1 MIGAARRRRLLIAPL
16 LLAFALLSSGCIQV
30 LIGISVNEDGSGAIS
45 QTIRFRSTVE
55 FDEGPQPL
63 VEPETLSALVANA
76 PPGYSARQVSS
87 GDYVGV
93 EYTTSFANPAEF
105 SARMSSL
112 IQDAGQIDPE
122 ASGQALFGVASPLLE
137 QTEGG
142 WRLSASFDGS
152 RSPRRARSSKA
163 SAPRRSTTL
172 VRRSARRS
180 QARSR
185 AASRGLP
192 AAAGR
197 DDSGPTSTRPSA
209 EDELLAEQLRDL
221 ARDIALDVSIAM
233 PGQLVEGGNN
243 AHANNGGVLTWR
255 VLDGGG
261 QLAIAA
267 ESAGSGA
274 PPAVAAAGDAG
285 DDGGAEGAGATE
297 DADAADDEDSRR

>member
-152 RSPRRARSSKA
+152 PLAEARTQLEGI
-163 SAPRRSTTL
+163 SAQEIHDFGEAIGEAVAGAVTG
-172 VRRSARRS
+172 
-180 QARSR
+180 
-185 AASRGLP
+185 GLEGL
-192 AAAGR
+192 AGGGGE